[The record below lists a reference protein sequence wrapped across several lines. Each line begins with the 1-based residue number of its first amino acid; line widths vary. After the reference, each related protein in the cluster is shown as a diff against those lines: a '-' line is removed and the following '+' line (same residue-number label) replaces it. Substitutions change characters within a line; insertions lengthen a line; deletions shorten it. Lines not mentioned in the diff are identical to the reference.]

1 MDVYPAIGA
10 DSLRALIVADLH
22 LSAKA
27 RDAYRFEVMAT
38 VASLLEKHKVGSLIV
53 SGDLTEEKDFH
64 PAPLVNDVVDIIHS
78 FSQFCE
84 VLVLRGNH
92 DYTRDDFPFFRFL
105 RRLKRVRWINT
116 VSRIDLGKADCLF
129 LPHTRDY
136 KKDWAKLPHVEELQF
151 IFAHNTFEGATTEH
165 GKKLSGIPTS
175 FFDDE
180 DLPIVSGDIHTPQT
194 LGPVTYVGAPYTV
207 DFGDD
212 YNPRA
217 LLIDWYAHRDYKFTS
232 IPLLGP
238 QKRLMNITTGDIG
251 KLKQFT
257 DLRQG
262 DIVKARITLL
272 PKEQADWLSI
282 RNQVRKELTDL
293 GAVVHMVQPLI
304 NEKTKGSIKIKRA
317 TVKKDDVVVREYGKQ
332 VKVPEATLKVGLG
345 FLEKA

>member
-1 MDVYPAIGA
+1 M
-10 DSLRALIVADLH
+10 RALLIADLH

-38 VASLLEKHKVGSLIV
+38 VATLLEKHKADYLIV

-64 PAPLVNDVVDIIHS
+64 PAPLVNDVVDIVHS

-116 VSRIDLGKADCLF
+116 VSRIDLGKVNCLF

-136 KKDWAKLPHVEELQF
+136 ENDWIKLPHVEELQF

-180 DLPIVSGDIHTPQT
+180 DLPIVSGDIHTPQI
-194 LGPVTYVGAPYTV
+194 LGPVTYVGAPYQI

-212 YNPRA
+212 YDPRA
-217 LLIDWYAHRDYKFTS
+217 LLIDWYGHRDYKFTS
-232 IPLLGP
+232 IPLPGP
-238 QKRLMNITTGDIG
+238 QKRLLDFDTSVIGHMRREFNKGDI
-251 KLKQFT
+251 
-257 DLRQG
+257 
-262 DIVKARITLL
+262 IKARVKLAL
-272 PKEQADWLSI
+272 NEQANWLTI
-282 RNQVRKELTDL
+282 RSKVRQELTEL
-293 GAVVHMVQPLI
+293 GAVVHLVQPVTT
-304 NEKTKGSIKIKRA
+304 EREKGSVKIKKV
-317 TVKKDDVVVREYGKQ
+317 TTKSDDLVVKDYGAA
-332 VKVPEATLKVGLG
+332 VKTPEATLKTGLE
-345 FLEKA
+345 FLKEA